1 MKIIGI
7 SSSATIALLSLVRG
21 TMGLLLKVT
30 LASCVLIGS
39 AAAQMANDDPI
50 IGVWKLNV
58 ERSVYSPGP
67 RPPADLVRV
76 YQFAPI
82 EDGFI
87 RFTLIQDT
95 NANGIPTLQMTVFKV
110 DGQQRP
116 VYNQNNLGTFL
127 ATGRSSTQTR
137 SYRRIDART
146 TQYTTF
152 NNGDATIPAV
162 RTVSAD
168 GQTYVDV
175 VRGTNNQG
183 VAVNNV
189 QVYDR
194 VR

>member
-1 MKIIGI
+1 
-7 SSSATIALLSLVRG
+7 
-21 TMGLLLKVT
+21 
-30 LASCVLIGS
+30 
-39 AAAQMANDDPI
+39 MANDDPI

-76 YQFAPI
+76 YQFEPI

-87 RFTLIQDT
+87 RFTLVQDT
-95 NANGIPTLQMTVFKV
+95 NQNGIPTLQLTVFKV
-110 DGQQRP
+110 DGQRRP

-127 ATGRSSTQTR
+127 ATGQASTQTR
-137 SYRRIDART
+137 AYRRIDGRAT
-146 TQYTTF
+146 EYTTY
-152 NNGDATIPAV
+152 NNGEAGIPAV

-183 VAVNNV
+183 VEVNNV

>member
-1 MKIIGI
+1 
-7 SSSATIALLSLVRG
+7 
-21 TMGLLLKVT
+21 
-30 LASCVLIGS
+30 
-39 AAAQMANDDPI
+39 MANDDPI

-67 RPPADLVRV
+67 RPPADLIRV

-87 RFTLIQDT
+87 RFTLVQDT
-95 NANGIPTLQMTVFKV
+95 SPNGNPTLQLTAFKV
-110 DGQQRP
+110 DGQQRT

-127 ATGRSSTQTR
+127 ATGQVSTLTR
-137 SYRRIDART
+137 SYRRIDGRT
-146 TQYTTF
+146 TEYTTF
-152 NNGDATIPAV
+152 NNGEAAIPAV

-183 VAVNNV
+183 VEVNNV